1 MQIDIE
7 MLDTAM
13 SITLQMLTPMILAG
27 GTLLA
32 MASVRNSDIASRSR
46 SCKEELLYKNPPLG
60 RRRKLKDQIKKFNNR
75 YIFLS
80 VVSSLFSIGLFFCMI
95 IAVLNNFNEE
105 TKTQNF
111 LLLTS
116 SVLFVVG
123 LLVLLSEFC
132 RGHGTLELNSKS
144 D

>member
-1 MQIDIE
+1 

-46 SCKEELLYKNPPLG
+46 SCKEELLYKNPPIDRS
-60 RRRKLKDQIKKFNNR
+60 RRLKDQIEKFNNR

-80 VVSSLFSIGLFFCMI
+80 VVSALFSIGLFLCII
-95 IAVLNNFNEE
+95 IAVLTNFNEE
-105 TKTQNF
+105 IKTQNF

-123 LLVLLSEFC
+123 LLVLLSEFF